1 MDKTPETIVDQIME
15 KATLAAA
22 VFSTLDQAH
31 TDRIVRAVYEA
42 GFNARVKLAKMAH
55 EETSIGRWEDKVIKN
70 VVATQLVY
78 EDIKALRTVGVI
90 SEDRERGIAEIA
102 QPMGPIL
109 AVIPVTNPTS
119 TIMFKVLSALKTRNP
134 IIICPSRKAVRCCAE
149 TARICYEAA
158 LNEDAPEDCVQWLT
172 QVSREETQ
180 ALMGHRKLALI
191 LATGGGGL
199 VRAAYSSG
207 TPAMGVGAGNVPVFI
222 EKSGDIPFAVNQ
234 IFVSKTFDNGT
245 ICASEQ
251 AVVVE
256 KTIAEGVEGEFR
268 RRGAY
273 FLSKEEIALLE
284 EVAYDREKKVMNPD
298 IVGRPVDVIAR
309 KAGFPIPANVRLLM
323 ATLKG
328 VGPEYPLSSEILAP
342 ILAFYVANDFQEA
355 VKICIDLNYHGGIGH
370 TVSIFS
376 NDDEKIK
383 RFALLMNAGRIVVNT
398 PSSQGAVGGIYNTL
412 SPSLTLGCGTS
423 GKNITTE
430 NITARNLL
438 NIQRILW
445 RRPNLRLA
453 QFDMSKYLDE
463 SQDAKTIESEF
474 NRNY

>member
-1 MDKTPETIVDQIME
+1 
-15 KATLAAA
+15 
-22 VFSTLDQAH
+22 
-31 TDRIVRAVYEA
+31 
-42 GFNARVKLAKMAH
+42 VKLAKMAH
-55 EETSIGRWEDKVIKN
+55 EETNIGRWEDKVIKN

-180 ALMGHRKLALI
+180 ALMRHRNLALI

-222 EKSGDIPFAVNQ
+222 EKSADIPFAVDQ

-256 KTIAEGVEGEFR
+256 KTIAEAVEGEFR

-284 EVAYDREKKVMNPD
+284 EVAYDKEKKVMNPD

-309 KAGFPIPANVRLLM
+309 KAGFPIPADVRLLM

-342 ILAFYVANDFQEA
+342 ILAFYVAKDFQEA

-453 QFDMSKYLDE
+453 QFDMAKYLDE

>member
-180 ALMGHRKLALI
+180 ALMRHRKLALI

-453 QFDMSKYLDE
+453 QFDMAKYLDE
-463 SQDAKTIESEF
+463 SQDAKTIESEY